1 MKKEL
6 TTKQQSFLDY
16 LVETGG
22 DPKQAAELAGYA
34 PNSYWQVVKA
44 LKHEIVEMAS
54 NILAH
59 SAPKAAM
66 KLVHVLDSDQ
76 PMPQANIKLQAAQSI
91 LDRVGLAKADRLDVN
106 HKVEGGIFLL
116 PAKEEKI
123 IINAEA

>member
-6 TTKQQSFLDY
+6 TTKQQSFLDF

-34 PNSYWQVVKA
+34 PNSYYQVVKG
-44 LKHEIVEMAS
+44 LKHEIIDMAS

-59 SAPKAAM
+59 SAPKAAI
-66 KLVHVLDSDQ
+66 KLVQVLDSDQ
-76 PMPQANIKLQAAQSI
+76 PLPQANIKIQAAQTI

-116 PAKEEKI
+116 PAKEEVI
-123 IINAEA
+123 IEHEA